1 MTVMVL
7 SAVLSGGPNQERKS
21 EVDSMIE
28 AKDLQERLLFRAQEL
43 QKPVLI
49 FTMNG
54 FQMRGVIVGSDRFV
68 IALRDNKGLQMV
80 YKHAISTVVL
90 AEELYET

>member
-1 MTVMVL
+1 
-7 SAVLSGGPNQERKS
+7 
-21 EVDSMIE
+21 MIE

-68 IALRDNKGLQMV
+68 IALKDNKGAANGL
-80 YKHAISTVVL
+80 
-90 AEELYET
+90 

>member
-7 SAVLSGGPNQERKS
+7 SAVLSGPNKERKS

-68 IALRDNKGLQMV
+68 IALKDNKGLQMV

>member
-1 MTVMVL
+1 
-7 SAVLSGGPNQERKS
+7 
-21 EVDSMIE
+21 MIE
-28 AKDLQERLLFRAQEL
+28 AKDLQERLLFRAKQS

-49 FTMNG
+49 FTTNG
-54 FQMRGVIVGSDRFV
+54 FRMQGVLIGSDRFV
-68 IALRDNKGLQMV
+68 VALKDDRGVEMV

>member
-7 SAVLSGGPNQERKS
+7 SAVLSGPNQERKS

-68 IALRDNKGLQMV
+68 IALKDNKGLQMV
-80 YKHAISTVVL
+80 YKHAISTIVL
-90 AEELYET
+90 TEEQL

>member
-43 QKPVLI
+43 QKTVLI

-68 IALRDNKGLQMV
+68 IALKDNKGLQMV

>member
-1 MTVMVL
+1 
-7 SAVLSGGPNQERKS
+7 
-21 EVDSMIE
+21 MIE

-54 FQMRGVIVGSDRFV
+54 FQMRDVIVGSDRFV
-68 IALRDNKGLQMV
+68 IALKDNKGLQMV

>member
-7 SAVLSGGPNQERKS
+7 FAVLSGGPNQERKS

-54 FQMRGVIVGSDRFV
+54 FQMRVVIVGSDRFV
-68 IALRDNKGLQMV
+68 IALKDNKGLQMV

>member
-7 SAVLSGGPNQERKS
+7 SAVLSGPNQERKS

-68 IALRDNKGLQMV
+68 IALKDNKWLQMV

>member
-7 SAVLSGGPNQERKS
+7 SAVLSGPNQERKS

-49 FTMNG
+49 FTMSG

-68 IALRDNKGLQMV
+68 IALKDNKGLQMV

>member
-54 FQMRGVIVGSDRFV
+54 FQM
-68 IALRDNKGLQMV
+68 
-80 YKHAISTVVL
+80 
-90 AEELYET
+90 

>member
-1 MTVMVL
+1 
-7 SAVLSGGPNQERKS
+7 
-21 EVDSMIE
+21 MIE

-54 FQMRGVIVGSDRFV
+54 FQMRVVIVGSDRFV
-68 IALRDNKGLQMV
+68 IALKDNKGLQMV

>member
-54 FQMRGVIVGSDRFV
+54 FQMQGVIVGSDRFV
-68 IALRDNKGLQMV
+68 IALKDNKGLQMV

>member
-7 SAVLSGGPNQERKS
+7 SAVLSGPNQERKS

-43 QKPVLI
+43 QKPVLV

-68 IALRDNKGLQMV
+68 IALKDNKGLQMV

>member
-7 SAVLSGGPNQERKS
+7 SAVLSSGPNQERKS

-49 FTMNG
+49 LTMNG

-68 IALRDNKGLQMV
+68 IALKDNKGLQMV

>member
-7 SAVLSGGPNQERKS
+7 SAVLSGPNQERKS

-68 IALRDNKGLQMV
+68 IALKDNKGLQMV

-90 AEELYET
+90 AEELHET